1 MTNINLNKHLLVLAR
16 TERRATIKN
25 QNPKGERKMRTSTD
39 DLLFDK
45 KTALTID
52 SQIELYTKNNTDAKP
67 VFEETP
73 ENSGCSVEVEKFFE
87 VLENKLKKTDKK
99 ASSESFFEYVRTPD
113 ETDKFIKH
121 LMKPLK
127 RISPEDK
134 LILSYF
140 LEIGISYTV
149 KFAPPDECNLQALL
163 LLAITLRE
171 DTTKSHIDDP
181 LFDIF
186 IKNDLSNDT
195 DRNHSDLI
203 LYYNRFCAHRN
214 QDTPEMILDYVI
226 KIIRKFTPYTKV

>member
-1 MTNINLNKHLLVLAR
+1 MININLNKHLLVLAR
-16 TERRATIKN
+16 TERRATIKL
-25 QNPKGERKMRTSTD
+25 KLERSKKMRTSTD

-52 SQIELYTKNNTDAKP
+52 SQIELYAKNNTDANP

-73 ENSGCSVEVEKFFE
+73 ENSECSIEIEKFFE
-87 VLENKLKKTDKK
+87 VLEKKLEKTDEEAGSK
-99 ASSESFFEYVRTPD
+99 SFFEYVRTPD
-113 ETDKFIKH
+113 ETNKFIKH

-127 RISPEDK
+127 RIPPEDE
-134 LILSYF
+134 LILFYF
-140 LEIGISYTV
+140 LETGISYTV
-149 KFAPPDECNLQALL
+149 KFGPPDECNLQALL
-163 LLAITLRE
+163 LLAITLRK
-171 DTTKSHIDDP
+171 DTTKSHIDDS

-186 IKNDLSNDT
+186 IKKDLRKDT

-226 KIIRKFTPYTKV
+226 KIIKKFTPYTKV